1 MVALSDVH
9 SDAKTVLSTDIA
21 LELSMAATKAVLMAA
36 TMVGQWE
43 SWRAAT
49 SVALKVV
56 CWAGLSV
63 CVSV

>member
-21 LELSMAATKAVLMAA
+21 LELSMAATRVVLLAA

-49 SVALKVV
+49 SVALMVV

-63 CVSV
+63 CASV